1 MKLHKTTPLT
11 PPGIDTQ
18 KLFLFVFI
26 FQTDSFFPAM
36 RMVLPQLDKERAA
49 YGMKEVFQL
58 LISSK

>member
-1 MKLHKTTPLT
+1 MKLHKTTP
-11 PPGIDTQ
+11 PGIDTQ
-18 KLFLFVFI
+18 NLFLFVFI